1 MSLVTDLILMSET
14 SPQASYLY
22 SRQADYS
29 VFPIDQ
35 KNISARRDCR
45 GSFIFS
51 YLPSS
56 QIKSKTPKKQLF
68 ALSHTSRRRRKLY
81 QESWHLFAIFK

>member
-29 VFPIDQ
+29 ILLTDQ
-35 KNISARRDCR
+35 KNISAR
-45 GSFIFS
+45 GIAEPTPFS
-51 YLPSS
+51 PTSS
-56 QIKSKTPKKQLF
+56 VYK
-68 ALSHTSRRRRKLY
+68 
-81 QESWHLFAIFK
+81 